1 MRRRL
6 ATAGLLALLMGSLLV
21 EVPGLHHVI
30 DRIESM
36 KPGWL
41 ALAVALE
48 IASSLGFV
56 VVFRMFFDHLPARAA
71 RRLAWTEMAS
81 GALLPG
87 GGAGGLAIGGWLLHM
102 HGMPIREIV
111 RRSSGLFFLT
121 SGVNVAVVA
130 GSGVLLATGAA
141 GGPHDVVRTWLPVA
155 LAAGATAAVLALP
168 RLVREKRSDHWL
180 GHVAAGIVDAR
191 GALARPSWRLAG
203 AVAWLGFDI
212 AVLWATFMAVGH
224 APPVA
229 ALVVAYMLGYLA
241 NALPVP
247 GGIGVLDGG
256 LAVTLVA
263 YGSSP
268 ATAAAAVLVYHAIAL
283 WVPGIGGSIAYA
295 LLRRGLVTEEQPQSA
310 APARLMPGRF
320 GVERRERAS
329 RNSAIDRVVDASRS
343 LRRSTATGVS
353 TSSPAISSNQDA
365 PAPARALTASVRSL
379 PANRR
384 PTPSATAYPG
394 GTASVRTASR

>member
-6 ATAGLLALLMGSLLV
+6 ATAGLLALLLGSLLV
-21 EVPGLHHVI
+21 EVPGLHHVLE
-30 DRIESM
+30 RIESM

-56 VVFRMFFDHLPARAA
+56 VIFRLFFDGVPAHVA
-71 RRLAWTEMAS
+71 RRLAWTDMAS

-87 GGAGGLAIGGWLLHM
+87 GGAGGLAIGGWLLHLN
-102 HGMPIREIV
+102 GMPVRQIV
-111 RRSSGLFFLT
+111 QRSSGLFFLT
-121 SGVNVAVVA
+121 SAVNVAVVA
-130 GSGVLLATGAA
+130 SSGLLLATGAA

-155 LAAGATAAVLALP
+155 LAAGATAAVLVLP
-168 RLVREKRSDHWL
+168 RLVRDERSDHWL

-191 GALARPSWRLAG
+191 RALGRPSWRLAG
-203 AVAWLGFDI
+203 AVGWLGFDI
-212 AVLWATFMAVGH
+212 AVLWATFMAAGH

-229 ALVVAYMLGYLA
+229 ALALAYMLGYLA

-263 YGSSP
+263 YGASP

-295 LLRRGLVTEEQPQSA
+295 LLRRDLVPEEQPQSPT
-310 APARLMPGRF
+310 PARLIPGRF
-320 GVERRERAS
+320 GAARRERAS
-329 RNSAIDRVVDASRS
+329 RNSAIDRVVVASRALS
-343 LRRSTATGVS
+343 RSTASGVS
-353 TSSPAISSNQDA
+353 TASPPISSTQDA

-384 PTPSATAYPG
+384 PAPSATAYPG